1 MEKILGRILMG
12 EVHIMWD
19 IKFCSANMEQLSPFL
34 GNAQKTQYLF
44 EVQSHN
50 GFKVCVCVF
59 GCFIRAAE
67 YLRLLSLH

>member
-1 MEKILGRILMG
+1 
-12 EVHIMWD
+12 
-19 IKFCSANMEQLSPFL
+19 MEQLSPFL